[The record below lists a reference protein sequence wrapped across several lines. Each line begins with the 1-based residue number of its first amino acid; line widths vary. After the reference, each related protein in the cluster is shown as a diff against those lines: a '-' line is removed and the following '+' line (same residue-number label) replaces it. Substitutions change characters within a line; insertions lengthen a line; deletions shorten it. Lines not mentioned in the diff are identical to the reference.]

1 MENPNDYRITPFPKE
16 DIEIAV
22 NFVAEMRADM
32 WYWEKKR
39 WYLKYKI
46 KENTSNDFLF
56 RFYKDLLVRVEKI
69 IDKICKAQ
77 IDTRYELT
85 SYSNNNY
92 DDEKLLSRILMMA
105 DDIIKENPREN
116 KNLELKNQPFP
127 IPFKISYE

>member
-1 MENPNDYRITPFPKE
+1 MENPDNYRITPYPKE

-22 NFVAEMRADM
+22 NLVAEMRADM

-56 RFYKDLLVRVEKI
+56 RFYKDLLIRVEKI
-69 IDKICKAQ
+69 IDRIYKAQ
-77 IDTRYELT
+77 SDTRYEL
-85 SYSNNNY
+85 SGRSLG
-92 DDEKLLSRILMMA
+92 DEKLLPRILMMT
-105 DDIIKENPREN
+105 DDIIKNNPREN

-127 IPFKISYE
+127 MPFKISYE

>member
-1 MENPNDYRITPFPKE
+1 MENPDDYRITPYPKE

-22 NFVAEMRADM
+22 NLVAEMRADI

-69 IDKICKAQ
+69 IDKIYKAQ
-77 IDTRYELT
+77 IDTRYEL
-85 SYSNNNY
+85 SGRSIN
-92 DDEKLLSRILMMA
+92 DEKLLARILMMT
-105 DDIIKENPREN
+105 DDIIKDNPRDN
-116 KNLELKNQPFP
+116 KNLELQNQPFP
-127 IPFKISYE
+127 MPFKISYE

>member
-1 MENPNDYRITPFPKE
+1 MENTDDYRFTPYPKE

-22 NFVAEMRADM
+22 NLVAEMRADM

-56 RFYKDLLVRVEKI
+56 RFYKDLLIRVEKI
-69 IDKICKAQ
+69 IDKIYKAQ
-77 IDTRYELT
+77 SDTRYEL
-85 SYSNNNY
+85 SGRSIN
-92 DDEKLLSRILMMA
+92 DEKLLPRILMMA
-105 DDIIKENPREN
+105 DDIIKNNPREN

-127 IPFKISYE
+127 MPFKISYE

>member
-1 MENPNDYRITPFPKE
+1 MENPDNYRITPYPKE

-22 NFVAEMRADM
+22 NLVAEMRADM

-56 RFYKDLLVRVEKI
+56 RFYKDLLIRVEKI
-69 IDKICKAQ
+69 IDKIYKAQ
-77 IDTRYELT
+77 SDTRYEL
-85 SYSNNNY
+85 SGRSIN
-92 DDEKLLSRILMMA
+92 DEKLLPRILMMA
-105 DDIIKENPREN
+105 DDIIKNNPREN

-127 IPFKISYE
+127 MPFKISYE

>member
-1 MENPNDYRITPFPKE
+1 MENPDDYRITPYPKE

-22 NFVAEMRADM
+22 NLVAEMRADI

-56 RFYKDLLVRVEKI
+56 RFYKDLLIRVEKI
-69 IDKICKAQ
+69 IDKIYKAQ
-77 IDTRYELT
+77 SDTRYEL
-85 SYSNNNY
+85 SGRSMN
-92 DDEKLLSRILMMA
+92 DEKLLPRILMMA
-105 DDIIKENPREN
+105 DDIIKNNPREN

-127 IPFKISYE
+127 MPFKISYE

>member
-1 MENPNDYRITPFPKE
+1 MENPDDYRINPYPKE
-16 DIEIAV
+16 DIEIGV

-56 RFYKDLLVRVEKI
+56 RFYKDLLIRVEKI
-69 IDKICKAQ
+69 IDKIYKAQ
-77 IDTRYELT
+77 SDTRYEL
-85 SYSNNNY
+85 SGRSIN
-92 DDEKLLSRILMMA
+92 DEKLLPRILIMA
-105 DDIIKENPREN
+105 DDIIKNNPREN

-127 IPFKISYE
+127 MPFKISYE

>member
-1 MENPNDYRITPFPKE
+1 MENPDDYRINPYPKE
-16 DIEIAV
+16 DIEIGV

-56 RFYKDLLVRVEKI
+56 RFYKDLLIRVEKI
-69 IDKICKAQ
+69 IDKIYKAQ
-77 IDTRYELT
+77 SDTRYEL
-85 SYSNNNY
+85 SGRSIN
-92 DDEKLLSRILMMA
+92 DEKLLPRILMMT
-105 DDIIKENPREN
+105 DDIIKNNPREN

-127 IPFKISYE
+127 MPFKISYE

>member
-1 MENPNDYRITPFPKE
+1 MENPDDYRITPYPKE

-56 RFYKDLLVRVEKI
+56 RFYKDLLIRVEKI
-69 IDKICKAQ
+69 IDRIYKAQ
-77 IDTRYELT
+77 SDTRYEL
-85 SYSNNNY
+85 SGRSIN
-92 DDEKLLSRILMMA
+92 DEKLLPRILMMT
-105 DDIIKENPREN
+105 DDIIKDNPREN
-116 KNLELKNQPFP
+116 KNLELQNQPFP
-127 IPFKISYE
+127 MPFKISYE

>member
-1 MENPNDYRITPFPKE
+1 MENPDNYRITPYPKE

-22 NFVAEMRADM
+22 NLVAEMRADI

-56 RFYKDLLVRVEKI
+56 RFYKDLLIRVEKI
-69 IDKICKAQ
+69 IDRIYKAQ
-77 IDTRYELT
+77 SDTRYEL
-85 SYSNNNY
+85 SGRSLN
-92 DDEKLLSRILMMA
+92 DEKLLPRILMMA
-105 DDIIKENPREN
+105 DDIIKNNPREN

-127 IPFKISYE
+127 MPFKISYE

>member
-1 MENPNDYRITPFPKE
+1 MDNPDDYRITPYPKE

-22 NFVAEMRADM
+22 NLVAEMRADM

-56 RFYKDLLVRVEKI
+56 RFYKDLLIRVEKI
-69 IDKICKAQ
+69 IDRIYKAQ
-77 IDTRYELT
+77 SDTRYEL
-85 SYSNNNY
+85 SGRSIN
-92 DDEKLLSRILMMA
+92 DEKLLPRILMMA
-105 DDIIKENPREN
+105 DDIIKNNPREN

-127 IPFKISYE
+127 MPFKISYE

>member
-1 MENPNDYRITPFPKE
+1 MENPDNYRITPYPKE

-22 NFVAEMRADM
+22 NLVAEMRADM

-56 RFYKDLLVRVEKI
+56 RFYKDLLIRVEKI
-69 IDKICKAQ
+69 IDRIYKAQ
-77 IDTRYELT
+77 SDTRYEL
-85 SYSNNNY
+85 SGRSIN
-92 DDEKLLSRILMMA
+92 DEKLLPRILIMA
-105 DDIIKENPREN
+105 DDIIKNNPREN

-127 IPFKISYE
+127 MPFKISYE

>member
-1 MENPNDYRITPFPKE
+1 MENPDNYRITPYPKE

-22 NFVAEMRADM
+22 NLVAEMRADI

-56 RFYKDLLVRVEKI
+56 RFYKDLLIRVEKI
-69 IDKICKAQ
+69 IDRIYKAQ
-77 IDTRYELT
+77 SDTRYEL
-85 SYSNNNY
+85 SGRSLG
-92 DDEKLLSRILMMA
+92 DEKLLPRILMMT
-105 DDIIKENPREN
+105 DDIIKNNPREN

-127 IPFKISYE
+127 MPFKISYE

>member
-1 MENPNDYRITPFPKE
+1 MENPDNYRITPYPKE
-16 DIEIAV
+16 DIEIGV

-69 IDKICKAQ
+69 IDKIYKAQ
-77 IDTRYELT
+77 SDTRYEL
-85 SYSNNNY
+85 SGRSIN
-92 DDEKLLSRILMMA
+92 DEKLLPRILMMA

-116 KNLELKNQPFP
+116 KNLELQNQPFP
-127 IPFKISYE
+127 MPFKISYE

>member
-1 MENPNDYRITPFPKE
+1 MENPDDYQITPYPKE

-22 NFVAEMRADM
+22 NLVAEMRADI

-56 RFYKDLLVRVEKI
+56 RFYKDLLIRVEKI
-69 IDKICKAQ
+69 IDRIYKAQ
-77 IDTRYELT
+77 SDTRYEL
-85 SYSNNNY
+85 SGRSLG
-92 DDEKLLSRILMMA
+92 DEKLLPRILMMA
-105 DDIIKENPREN
+105 DDIIKNNPREN

-127 IPFKISYE
+127 MPFKISYE

>member
-1 MENPNDYRITPFPKE
+1 MENPDNYRITPYPKE

-22 NFVAEMRADM
+22 NLVAEMRADI

-56 RFYKDLLVRVEKI
+56 RFYKDLLIRVEKI
-69 IDKICKAQ
+69 IDKIYKAQ
-77 IDTRYELT
+77 SDTRYEL
-85 SYSNNNY
+85 SGRSLN
-92 DDEKLLSRILMMA
+92 DEKLLPRILMMT
-105 DDIIKENPREN
+105 DDIIKNNPREN

-127 IPFKISYE
+127 MPFKISYE

>member
-1 MENPNDYRITPFPKE
+1 MENPDNYRITPYPKE

-22 NFVAEMRADM
+22 NLVAEMRADM

-69 IDKICKAQ
+69 IDKIYKAQ
-77 IDTRYELT
+77 IDTRYEL
-85 SYSNNNY
+85 SGRSIN
-92 DDEKLLSRILMMA
+92 DEKLLARILMMT
-105 DDIIKENPREN
+105 DDIIKDNPRDN
-116 KNLELKNQPFP
+116 KNLELQNQPFP
-127 IPFKISYE
+127 MPFKISYE

>member
-1 MENPNDYRITPFPKE
+1 MENPDNYRITPYPKE

-22 NFVAEMRADM
+22 NLVAEMRADI

-56 RFYKDLLVRVEKI
+56 RFYKDLLIRVEKI
-69 IDKICKAQ
+69 IDKIYTAQ
-77 IDTRYELT
+77 SDTRYEL
-85 SYSNNNY
+85 SGRNIN
-92 DDEKLLSRILMMA
+92 DEKLLPRILMMA
-105 DDIIKENPREN
+105 DDIIKNNPREN

-127 IPFKISYE
+127 MPFKISYE

>member
-1 MENPNDYRITPFPKE
+1 MDNSNDYPVTPFSNE

-56 RFYKDLLVRVEKI
+56 RFYKDLLIRLEKI
-69 IDKICKAQ
+69 INKIYQAQ
-77 IDTRYELT
+77 SDTRYEL
-85 SYSNNNY
+85 SYYSK
-92 DDEKLLSRILMMA
+92 DDEKLLTRILKMA
-105 DDIIKENPREN
+105 DDIIEKNPREN
-116 KNLELKNQPFP
+116 KNLELQNQPYP
-127 IPFKISYE
+127 MPFKINYE

>member
-1 MENPNDYRITPFPKE
+1 MENPDDYRITPYPKE

-22 NFVAEMRADM
+22 NLVAEMRADM

-56 RFYKDLLVRVEKI
+56 RFYKDLLIRVEKI
-69 IDKICKAQ
+69 IDKIYKAQ
-77 IDTRYELT
+77 SDTRYEL
-85 SYSNNNY
+85 SGRSIN
-92 DDEKLLSRILMMA
+92 DEKLLPRILIMA
-105 DDIIKENPREN
+105 DDIIKNNPREN

-127 IPFKISYE
+127 MPFKISYE

>member
-1 MENPNDYRITPFPKE
+1 MENPDDYRITPYPKE

-22 NFVAEMRADM
+22 NLVAEMRADI

-56 RFYKDLLVRVEKI
+56 RFYKDLLIRVEKI
-69 IDKICKAQ
+69 IDRIYKAQ
-77 IDTRYELT
+77 SDTRYEL
-85 SYSNNNY
+85 SGRNIN
-92 DDEKLLSRILMMA
+92 DEKLLPRILMMA
-105 DDIIKENPREN
+105 DDIIKNNPREN

-127 IPFKISYE
+127 MPFKISYE

>member
-1 MENPNDYRITPFPKE
+1 MENPDDYRITPYPKE

-22 NFVAEMRADM
+22 NLVAEMRADM

-56 RFYKDLLVRVEKI
+56 RFYKDLLIRVEKI
-69 IDKICKAQ
+69 IDRIYKAQ
-77 IDTRYELT
+77 SDTRYEL
-85 SYSNNNY
+85 SGRSFN
-92 DDEKLLSRILMMA
+92 DEKLLPRILMMA
-105 DDIIKENPREN
+105 DDIIKNNPREN

-127 IPFKISYE
+127 MPFKISYE